1 MLTAVSWSPLGRVRL
16 VSVIGRGGERN
27 RAKQAPQSRSTAAAR
42 AQRSLLA
49 ASVAA
54 ASVSNEQLSRAVP
67 AKIGSEWSLT
77 EQPPSLLRLNA
88 ICPYFTMFP
97 LDFPLDALAGARPHE
112 WVLDPFCGRGTTLFA
127 ARLCGLGAVGVDVN
141 PVATALAAAKLVRIR
156 PETIVRRCREL
167 LRNGYEP
174 IEIPDGEF
182 WGTCF
187 HPGTLVD
194 LCRLREQLLRAP
206 GDASTVA
213 LRGLVLGVLHGPL
226 RKGLPT
232 YLSNQ
237 MPRTY
242 ATKPAAALRYWRA
255 RDMHPPGVD
264 VLDVIRRRARFT
276 LADLPARVPGLV
288 RCGDAAAEIA
298 RLRQSF
304 SWIIT
309 SPPYYGMRTY
319 LPDQWLRAWFSRA
332 SAQSPVLCGGADHP
346 AKRGC
351 ICDTPRSDMAGG
363 RPSMCPRCASG
374 RPVRCAAIGREE
386 AGRPTGGL
394 HHSVGLKLDDHLGC
408 TFGCAPPRARP
419 GPAADRDDV
428 AGVPAPAGRWDPRLR
443 LLHRRHRLAA
453 APVRAVPASNWTPAG
468 STWPG

>member
-174 IEIPDGEF
+174 IEIPHWRILGYVF
-182 WGTCF
+182 SPRHACRPMPPSRATPTC
-187 HPGTLVD
+187 
-194 LCRLREQLLRAP
+194 A
-206 GDASTVA
+206 
-213 LRGLVLGVLHGPL
+213 
-226 RKGLPT
+226 
-232 YLSNQ
+232 
-237 MPRTY
+237 
-242 ATKPAAALRYWRA
+242 
-255 RDMHPPGVD
+255 
-264 VLDVIRRRARFT
+264 RRRLDRGASR
-276 LADLPARVPGLV
+276 PGSRRPPRSAAEGSAHLSIEP
-288 RCGDAAAEIA
+288 DAADVRDE
-298 RLRQSF
+298 
-304 SWIIT
+304 T
-309 SPPYYGMRTY
+309 
-319 LPDQWLRAWFSRA
+319 
-332 SAQSPVLCGGADHP
+332 
-346 AKRGC
+346 
-351 ICDTPRSDMAGG
+351 G
-363 RPSMCPRCASG
+363 R
-374 RPVRCAAIGREE
+374 
-386 AGRPTGGL
+386 
-394 HHSVGLKLDDHLGC
+394 
-408 TFGCAPPRARP
+408 
-419 GPAADRDDV
+419 GPA
-428 AGVPAPAGRWDPRLR
+428 
-443 LLHRRHRLAA
+443 LLE
-453 APVRAVPASNWTPAG
+453 S
-468 STWPG
+468 S